1 MGKIRL
7 YELAQRLGAD
17 SKTLIERFARL
28 GVEVKSHMSMLEEK
42 DIQRI
47 RPGLAA
53 SEGEHYDEKRVSQ
66 GIIRRRRK
74 DPAPAETVPAEDAA
88 PGKTVAAENSG
99 ESFAENTSS
108 PNVAAVP
115 PEKAETSSP
124 EPPKPPVKIEPSN
137 VPGASAEV
145 IKTEPPVP
153 APEVVAAAAE
163 IAPEARETAPE
174 IKEPVPEPKETIPE
188 AKETVSEKETALK
201 EEVEPESRKTSGAG
215 TQEIKTNVPPAPEPQ
230 ALSGT
235 VAREP
240 VSAEPAP
247 KVVAPV
253 APAVV
258 PAAIPA
264 ASPSKPANVTSPSS
278 EKPVA
283 KERDRNAS
291 RPQRRSSGTA
301 KILGRVDLGLTVEKP
316 AAPAVSKPEV
326 KTAPPVPQAPVAS
339 VAPNRIVNEMPVGP
353 FENEPSRRSSGKGS
367 DSHGNGGDPEQ
378 KKSSGKALRGDHKK
392 SKIRLVDIDSD
403 MDDDDMMPHGR
414 REMFEPKRADR
425 GNKRRN
431 AKQPPKKTEVTVP
444 KAIKRIIRIS
454 DVITVGEL
462 AKRMSIKAS
471 ELIRELM
478 KQGTMVTINDPLDY
492 ETAMLLASDFN
503 YEVENVA
510 FDEESVLGE
519 HAAETAAASDEQL
532 QPRPPVVTIMGHVD
546 HGKTSLLDAIRETNV
561 IAREAGGIT
570 QHIGAYEIELNGRKI
585 CFLDTPGHE
594 AFTSMRA
601 RGAKVTD
608 IVVLVVAADD
618 GVMPQT
624 EEAIN
629 HSKAAGVPII
639 VAINKIDKPAANP
652 EKVRQELT
660 KFGLLS
666 EDWGGDT
673 IFVEVS
679 AKKRINLDGL
689 LEMILLQAEM
699 MELKADP
706 GRRAKGTII
715 EARLDRGRGPVA
727 TVLIQEGT
735 LRPGNP
741 VVAGVHYGHVRAMMD
756 DCGRPLTEAGPSTP
770 VEITGLSG
778 VPEAGETFYALE
790 DERAAKEV
798 ALHRQQKN
806 RAIEMAKTSKISL
819 EQLYSRLKEG
829 DVKELNVIVKADVQ
843 GSVEAVCDSLTKL
856 STSNCR
862 LTIIHS
868 AVGGITETD
877 VTLASASNAI
887 IIGFNVRPEAK
898 ATVLADTEGVD
909 IRLYDVIYDAVNDV
923 RDAMQ
928 GLLAPTY
935 REKALGKAEIRQIY
949 HISKVGTVAGCA
961 VIEGK
966 ILRNAQVRLLRDNV
980 VIWSGKIASLKR
992 LKDDAR
998 EVMNGYECGIALD
1011 GYNDIK
1017 PEDILEAFEM
1027 EEVKTRLA

>member
-42 DIQRI
+42 DVQKI

-74 DPAPAETVPAEDAA
+74 DPAPTETVPAEDAA
-88 PGKTVAAENSG
+88 PGKTVAAEKSG
-99 ESFAENTSS
+99 ESFAENASS
-108 PNVAAVP
+108 PSVATVP

-124 EPPKPPVKIEPSN
+124 ELPKPPVKIEPSN
-137 VPGASAEV
+137 VSEASPEV
-145 IKTEPPVP
+145 IKTEPPAP
-153 APEVVAAAAE
+153 APEVVTAAAE
-163 IAPEARETAPE
+163 IVPEARETAPE
-174 IKEPVPEPKETIPE
+174 IKEPAPEPRETIPE
-188 AKETVSEKETALK
+188 AKETAPEKETALK
-201 EEVEPESRKTSGAG
+201 EEVGPEAKTSDAGA
-215 TQEIKTNVPPAPEPQ
+215 QEIKTDVPPAPEPQ
-230 ALSGT
+230 ALSET

-240 VSAEPAP
+240 VSVEPAP
-247 KVVAPV
+247 KAV
-253 APAVV
+253 APAAPVVV

-264 ASPSKPANVTSPSS
+264 ASASKSANVTSPSS

-301 KILGRVDLGLTVEKP
+301 KILGRVDLGLTVEKA
-316 AAPAVSKPEV
+316 AAPAASKPEV
-326 KTAPPVPQAPVAS
+326 KTASPVSHSPVTP
-339 VAPNRIVNEMPVGP
+339 VAPNRMVSEMPVAS
-353 FENEPSRRSSGKGS
+353 FEGEPSRRSSGKGS

-378 KKSSGKALRGDHKK
+378 KKSSGKALRGDRKK

-403 MDDDDMMPHGR
+403 MDDDDMLPHGR

-519 HAAETAAASDEQL
+519 HAAEATAASDEQL

-570 QHIGAYEIELNGRKI
+570 QHIGAYEIDLNGRKI

-679 AKKRINLDGL
+679 AKKRINLSGL

-706 GRRAKGTII
+706 SRRAKGTII

-756 DCGRPLTEAGPSTP
+756 DCGRSLTEAGPSTP

-966 ILRNAQVRLLRDNV
+966 IVRNAQVRLLRDNV

-992 LKDDAR
+992 LKDDAK
-998 EVMNGYECGIALD
+998 EVLNGYECGIALD